1 MLTAAQFDALTVP
14 TVELYNDYIDSVIAD
29 IARRLVGMD
38 MTSTAAWQ
46 TQRIIESGAIY
57 QDVLT
62 RLSTLTGKSE
72 SVLRETFRKAG
83 VKALEFDDRIYKAA
97 GLNPVPLNLSP
108 AMQAVLLAG
117 LEKTS
122 GIMRNLTMT
131 TALTAQESFIKA
143 ADLAYLQVSQG
154 AMSYDD
160 AIRAAVKSVAGNGLQ
175 VIDYASGRRDQ
186 LDVAMRRTVLTGV
199 GQTAGKLQETRANEM
214 GQDLVETSA
223 HIGARPS
230 HQVWQGKVFSRS
242 GTDTKYPSFVE
253 STGYGTGAGLQG
265 WNCRHSFYPFFPGI
279 SERIYK
285 DQELETMAGKKIR
298 YNGHDLSIYDA
309 TQVQREIE
317 RKIRYWKRQA
327 AALEAGRLGNEK
339 ELAKV
344 AQYQAKMRDF
354 IAQMNKQKD
363 FTWYRQLVREQ
374 I

>member
-1 MLTAAQFDALTVP
+1 
-14 TVELYNDYIDSVIAD
+14 
-29 IARRLVGMD
+29 MD

-46 TQRIIESGAIY
+46 TQRLVESGALY
-57 QDVLT
+57 QDVIT
-62 RLSTLTGKSE
+62 RLATLTGKSE
-72 SVLRETFRKAG
+72 SVLRETFKTAG
-83 VKALEFDDRIYKAA
+83 VKALGFDDRIYKAA
-97 GLNPVPLNLSP
+97 GLNPLPLNLSP

-117 LEKTS
+117 LEKTG

-160 AIRAAVKSVAGNGLQ
+160 AIRQAIKNVAGNGLQ
-175 VIDYASGRRDQ
+175 VIDYASGRRDS

-199 GQTAGKLQETRANEM
+199 GQTTGKLQETRADEM
-214 GQDLVETSA
+214 QVDLVETSA

-230 HQVWQGKVFSRS
+230 HQLWQGKVFSRS
-242 GTDTKYPSFVE
+242 GADPKYPPFVE
-253 STGYGTGAGLQG
+253 STGYGTGPGLGG
-265 WNCRHSFYPFFPGI
+265 WNCRHSWYPFFPGI
-279 SERIYK
+279 SGRIYK
-285 DQELETMAGKKIR
+285 DQELETMAGKTIK
-298 YNGHDLSIYDA
+298 YNGQDISIYDA

-327 AALEAGRLGNEK
+327 ASLEAGKLNNTG

-344 AQYQAKMRDF
+344 AQYQQKMRAF
-354 IAQMNKQKD
+354 ILQMNKQDD
-363 FTWYRQLVREQ
+363 FIWYRQRVREQ